1 MGLTANKW
9 SRAAFVIAPAAFCI
23 AVLTGLFVPVYTD
36 EIGWRL
42 QERAGLDGIDKLF
55 NALCGPTS
63 MVAPPL
69 WMMPA
74 RYYSAFWN
82 VEFPSPLYT
91 RISGIIYALVW
102 SVLLALMVRRI
113 APNGERYRILTTL
126 AFAMMTIG
134 LTPWLLIWSR
144 PEQPILICLT
154 AALWISVKGWDKP
167 VVARKWRGSVA
178 ALAIVCLSSVA
189 VSYHL
194 KAVFL
199 APVFVACVMLSNRSR
214 DTLAL
219 RFAAAATT
227 LIMTADGARYWIAR
241 LRCPAQSAYL
251 SSQNLGSDL
260 VAAKSMHEAGVIL
273 LAMVG
278 NINPFPYI
286 GRTAPR
292 PNPMSAWLVELQINI
307 GSTVIWWVAITFLWS
322 LVALFAANTYIRQAK
337 VSRLYIAEPRLIIAC
352 TLLISMT
359 GWIATQVIRNDYE
372 AALIV
377 PMLLMILLLVLSCEA
392 ASRQIID
399 NVRVV
404 ALAATFGALV
414 SMILVGYIFGTS
426 LMSAS
431 HQQGYIERQP
441 YSIAAFGYD
450 LMRKRIQK
458 LADQCGIVAGNS
470 RNLILDDLTYFTFMT
485 NPMPDHVGG
494 FGEKPAPVLSLDYL
508 RVRRSEGVIATCS
521 KLPDGL
527 RARAKS
533 DGELCCLA
541 PPWNQP
547 LTRPV
552 K

>member
-154 AALWISVKGWDKP
+154 AALWISAKGWDKP

-227 LIMTADGARYWIAR
+227 LIMTADAARYWIAR

-260 VAAKSMHEAGVIL
+260 VAAKSVHEAGVIL

-377 PMLLMILLLVLSCEA
+377 PQLLMMLLLVLSCEA
-392 ASRQIID
+392 ASRQITD

-404 ALAATFGALV
+404 ALAATGGALV

-426 LMSAS
+426 LISAS
-431 HQQGYIERQP
+431 HQQGYIARQP
-441 YSIAAFGYD
+441 YSISAFGYD
-450 LMRKRIQK
+450 LMRTRIQK
-458 LADQCGIVAGNS
+458 LADQCGIVAGKS
-470 RNLILDDLTYFTFMT
+470 RNLILDDLTYYTFMT
-485 NPMPDHVGG
+485 NPTPDHVGG
-494 FGEKPAPVLSLDYL
+494 FGEKPAPVLSLTYL
-508 RVRRSEGVIATCS
+508 RARRSEGVIATCS

-541 PPWNQP
+541 PTWNEP

>member
-1 MGLTANKW
+1 MGLTADKW
-9 SRAAFVIAPAAFCI
+9 SRAAFVIAPAAFCLAI
-23 AVLTGLFVPVYTD
+23 LTGLFVPVYTD

-113 APNGERYRILTTL
+113 APYGERYRILTTL

-154 AALWISVKGWDKP
+154 AALWISAKGWDKS

-199 APVFVACVMLSNRSR
+199 APIFVACVMLSNRSR
-214 DTLAL
+214 GTLAL

-292 PNPMSAWLVELQINI
+292 PNPMSAWLVELQINT
-307 GSTVIWWVAITFLWS
+307 GSTVMWWVAITFLWS

-337 VSRLYIAEPRLIIAC
+337 VSRLYIAEPRLIITC

-377 PMLLMILLLVLSCEA
+377 PMLLMMLLLVLSCEA

-399 NVRVV
+399 NVRMV

-414 SMILVGYIFGTS
+414 SMILVGYIFGSS
-426 LMSAS
+426 LISAS
-431 HQQGYIERQP
+431 HQQGYIAHQP

-450 LMRKRIQK
+450 LMRTRIQK
-458 LADQCGIVAGNS
+458 LADQCGIVASKS
-470 RNLILDDLTYFTFMT
+470 RNLILDDLTYYTFMT
-485 NPMPDHVGG
+485 NPTPDHVGG

-508 RVRRSEGVIATCS
+508 RARRSGGVIATCS

-527 RARAKS
+527 RARAKA
-533 DGELCCLA
+533 DGELCCVA
-541 PPWNQP
+541 PTWNVP